1 MRGLQHAVHAA
12 GKGFS
17 FMKLDSQP
25 GNGPGLRRAL
35 GTFDLVLLNIAAIVG
50 LRWLSTAA
58 QLGPASL
65 TLWVIA
71 FLVFFIPSALT
82 VQELSSRIPHVGGL
96 YRWTQAAFGDT
107 HGFLAGWA
115 YWVSNLV
122 YFPAVLLFVSGV
134 VLHVAGRSWWS
145 LAENPVYN
153 GLFCLGLLW
162 AVTLLNIFGLRR
174 AKWLQNIGG
183 LASVAVAA
191 QVLIGGAIAWRRF
204 GSATQLQAAQL
215 LPDLG
220 SPSTLNTIAILT
232 LAFVGLE
239 LGPILGD
246 EIRNSARSI
255 RRAILISGVVITV
268 TYIAGTIS
276 LLVTLP
282 PGQIGVISGIPE
294 AMEATGQRIGMPYF
308 GVVAAALLTLTSA
321 GGLGAW
327 ITGTARLPFVMGL
340 GHYLPG
346 RLGAIHPRYGT
357 PHVALL
363 VQAAATSVVLLG
375 AISGATI
382 HEAYLLL
389 IDMTAALSCAVWVY
403 IFAALPVL
411 RRRAAGAN
419 EGVTLV
425 PGGPA
430 VGWLIAGLGVA
441 ATTFATVV
449 SLIPPTGSA
458 HPTLFLIKGA
468 GGCMLVFVVGLLICV
483 RGQARAL
490 GAAATATAAGS

>member
-1 MRGLQHAVHAA
+1 MTNGTP
-12 GKGFS
+12 
-17 FMKLDSQP
+17 P
-25 GNGPGLRRAL
+25 GGGPGLRRAL

-65 TLWVIA
+65 TLWIIA
-71 FLVFFIPSALT
+71 FVLFFVPSALT

-96 YRWTQAAFGDT
+96 YRWTQSAFGDT

-122 YFPAVLLFVSGV
+122 FFPSVLLFVSGV
-134 VLHVAGRSWWS
+134 ILHVAGPSWRS

-153 GLFCLGLLW
+153 GLFCLALLW
-162 AVTLLNIFGLRR
+162 SVTFLNILGLRR

-183 LASVAVAA
+183 LASIAIGA
-191 QVLIGGAIAWRRF
+191 QVLIGGALAWWRF
-204 GSATQLQAAQL
+204 GSATHVSLASLA
-215 LPDLG
+215 PDLN
-220 SPSTLNTIAILT
+220 SLPTLNTFAILI

-246 EIRNSARSI
+246 EIRNPARSI
-255 RRAILISGVVITV
+255 RRAILISGVVITIIYV
-268 TYIAGTIS
+268 AGTAS
-276 LLVTLP
+276 LLVALP
-282 PGQIGVISGIPE
+282 ASQIGVISGIPE
-294 AMEATGQRIGMPYF
+294 AMEATGARIGMPMF
-308 GVVAAALLTLTSA
+308 GPVAAALLALTSA

-327 ITGTARLPFVMGL
+327 VTGTARLPFVMGL

-346 RLGAIHPRYGT
+346 RLGAIHPRHGT

-363 VQAAATSVVLLG
+363 VQAAATSVVLLA
-375 AISGATI
+375 AISGSTV

-411 RRRAAGAN
+411 RRR
-419 EGVTLV
+419 GVGDREEVALI
-425 PGGPA
+425 PGGPR
-430 VGWLIAGLGVA
+430 VGWMVAWLGVL

-449 SLIPPTGSA
+449 SLIPPEGSA

-468 GGCMLVFVVGLLICV
+468 GGCILVFAVGLAVCH
-483 RGQARAL
+483 RGRARMLHAD
-490 GAAATATAAGS
+490 AAAGN

>member
-1 MRGLQHAVHAA
+1 MTIAT
-12 GKGFS
+12 
-17 FMKLDSQP
+17 QP
-25 GNGPGLRRAL
+25 GSAPGLRRAL

-65 TLWVIA
+65 TLWIIA
-71 FLVFFIPSALT
+71 FLLFFVPSALT

-122 YFPAVLLFVSGV
+122 YFPSVLLFVSGV
-134 VLHVAGRSWWS
+134 ILHVAGPSLRP

-162 AVTLLNIFGLRR
+162 AVTFLNILGLRR

-183 LASVAVAA
+183 LASIAIGA
-191 QVLIGGAIAWRRF
+191 QVLIGGAVAWWRF
-204 GSATQLQAAQL
+204 GSATHVTLASLA
-215 LPDLG
+215 PDLN
-220 SPSTLNTIAILT
+220 SLPTLNTFAILI

-255 RRAILISGVVITV
+255 RRAILVSGVAITV
-268 TYIAGTIS
+268 IYVAGTAS
-276 LLVTLP
+276 LLVALP

-294 AMEATGQRIGMPYF
+294 AMEATGQRIGMPMF
-308 GVVAAALLTLTSA
+308 GMIAAALLAITSA

-346 RLGAIHPRYGT
+346 KLGAIHPRHGT

-363 VQAAATSVVLLG
+363 VQAAATSVVLLA
-375 AISGATI
+375 AISGSTV

-403 IFAALPVL
+403 MFAALPVL
-411 RRRAAGAN
+411 RRR
-419 EGVTLV
+419 GVGEREEVALI
-425 PGGPA
+425 PGGPR
-430 VGWLIAGLGVA
+430 VGWLVAWVGVL

-449 SLIPPTGSA
+449 SLIPPEGSA
-458 HPTLFLIKGA
+458 HPLLFLIKGA
-468 GGCMLVFVVGLLICV
+468 GGCILVFALGLLICH
-483 RGQARAL
+483 RGRARMLAAE
-490 GAAATATAAGS
+490 AAAGN

>member
-1 MRGLQHAVHAA
+1 MD
-12 GKGFS
+12 S
-17 FMKLDSQP
+17 ISQP
-25 GNGPGLRRAL
+25 GSVPGLRRAL

-71 FLVFFIPSALT
+71 FVLFFVPSALT

-122 YFPAVLLFVSGV
+122 FFPSLLLFVSGV
-134 VLHVAGRSWWS
+134 ILHVAGPSWRS
-145 LAENPVYN
+145 LAENPMYN

-162 AVTLLNIFGLRR
+162 SVTFLNILGLRR

-183 LASVAVAA
+183 LASIAVGA
-191 QVLIGGAIAWRRF
+191 QVLIGGALAWWRL
-204 GSATQLQAAQL
+204 GSATHVSLASLA
-215 LPDLG
+215 PDLH
-220 SPSTLNTIAILT
+220 SLPTLNTFAILI

-246 EIRNSARSI
+246 EIRDSVRSI
-255 RRAILISGVVITV
+255 RRAILISGVVITIIYV
-268 TYIAGTIS
+268 AGTAS
-276 LLVTLP
+276 LMVALP
-282 PGQIGVISGIPE
+282 PGQIGVISGVPE
-294 AMEATGQRIGMPYF
+294 AMQATGARIGLPNF
-308 GVVAAALLTLTSA
+308 GMIAAALLTLASA

-340 GHYLPG
+340 GNYLPE
-346 RLGAIHPRYGT
+346 RLGAIHPRHGT

-375 AISGATI
+375 AISGSTV

-411 RRRAAGAN
+411 RRR
-419 EGVTLV
+419 GVGNHEEV
-425 PGGPA
+425 APIPGGPR
-430 VGWLIAGLGVA
+430 VGALVAWLGML

-458 HPTLFLIKGA
+458 HPALFLSKGV
-468 GGCMLVFVVGLLICV
+468 GGCGLVFAIGWAICQ
-483 RGQARAL
+483 RARSRMRQAEA
-490 GAAATATAAGS
+490 AAGS

>member
-1 MRGLQHAVHAA
+1 MN
-12 GKGFS
+12 S
-17 FMKLDSQP
+17 NSQP
-25 GNGPGLRRAL
+25 ASGPGLRRAL

-65 TLWVIA
+65 TLWIIA
-71 FLVFFIPSALT
+71 FVLFFVPSALT

-122 YFPAVLLFVSGV
+122 FFPSILLFVSGV
-134 VLHVAGRSWWS
+134 ILHVAGPSWRS

-153 GLFCLGLLW
+153 GLFCLALLW
-162 AVTLLNIFGLRR
+162 SVTFLNILGLRR

-183 LASVAVAA
+183 LASIAIGA
-191 QVLIGGAIAWRRF
+191 QVLIGGALAWWRF
-204 GSATQLQAAQL
+204 GSATQVSLASLA
-215 LPDLG
+215 PDLH
-220 SPSTLNTIAILT
+220 SLPTLNTFAILT

-255 RRAILISGVVITV
+255 RRAILISGVAITIIYV
-268 TYIAGTIS
+268 AGTAS
-276 LLVTLP
+276 LLVALP
-282 PGQIGVISGIPE
+282 PGQIGIISGIPE
-294 AMEATGQRIGMPYF
+294 AMEATGARIGMPMF
-308 GVVAAALLTLTSA
+308 GMVAAALLALTSA

-346 RLGAIHPRYGT
+346 RLGAIHPRHGT

-363 VQAAATSVVLLG
+363 VQAAATSVVLLA
-375 AISGATI
+375 AISGSTV

-411 RRRAAGAN
+411 RRR
-419 EGVTLV
+419 GVGNREEVTPI
-425 PGGPA
+425 PGGPRFGA
-430 VGWLIAGLGVA
+430 LVAWLGVL

-449 SLIPPTGSA
+449 SLIPPEGSA

-468 GGCMLVFVVGLLICV
+468 GGCILVFAVGLAICH
-483 RGQARAL
+483 RGRARMLQAE
-490 GAAATATAAGS
+490 AATGN

>member
-1 MRGLQHAVHAA
+1 MSDGT
-12 GKGFS
+12 
-17 FMKLDSQP
+17 QP
-25 GNGPGLRRAL
+25 GGGPGLQRAL

-65 TLWVIA
+65 TLWIIA
-71 FLVFFIPSALT
+71 FLLFFVPSALT

-115 YWVSNLV
+115 YWISNLV
-122 YFPAVLLFVSGV
+122 YFPSILLFVSGII
-134 VLHVAGRSWWS
+134 LHVASPSWRT

-153 GLFCLGLLW
+153 GLFCLALLW
-162 AVTLLNIFGLRR
+162 SVTFLNILGLRR

-183 LASVAVAA
+183 LASLAVGA
-191 QVLIGGAIAWRRF
+191 QVLIGGAVAWWRF
-204 GSATQLQAAQL
+204 GSATQLHLADLA
-215 LPDLG
+215 PDLN
-220 SPSTLNTIAILT
+220 SLPTLNTFAILI

-239 LGPILGD
+239 LGPIMGD

-255 RRAILISGVVITV
+255 RRAILFSGVAITV
-268 TYIAGTIS
+268 IYVAGTAS
-276 LLVTLP
+276 LLVALP
-282 PGQIGVISGIPE
+282 PSQIGVISGIPE
-294 AMEATGQRIGMPYF
+294 AMEATGARIGMPMF
-308 GVVAAALLTLTSA
+308 GMIAAALLALASA

-327 ITGTARLPFVMGL
+327 VTGTARLPFVMGL

-346 RLGAIHPRYGT
+346 RLGSIHPRYGT

-375 AISGATI
+375 AISGSTV

-403 IFAALPVL
+403 MFAALPVL
-411 RRRAAGAN
+411 RRRGVGDRAGLAMI
-419 EGVTLV
+419 
-425 PGGPA
+425 PGGPR
-430 VGWLIAGLGVA
+430 VGWLVAWLGVL

-449 SLIPPTGSA
+449 SLIPPEGSA

-468 GGCMLVFVVGLLICV
+468 GGCMLVFAVGLAICH
-483 RGQARAL
+483 RGRARMLPAE
-490 GAAATATAAGS
+490 ATPGN

>member
-1 MRGLQHAVHAA
+1 MD
-12 GKGFS
+12 S
-17 FMKLDSQP
+17 ISQP
-25 GNGPGLRRAL
+25 GSAPGLRRAL

-71 FLVFFIPSALT
+71 FVLFFVPSALT

-122 YFPAVLLFVSGV
+122 YLPSLLLFIAGV
-134 VLHVAGRSWWS
+134 VLHLAGPGWRS
-145 LAENPVYN
+145 LGENPVYN

-162 AVTLLNIFGLRR
+162 SVTLLNIFGLRR

-183 LASVAVAA
+183 MAAIAIGA
-191 QVLIGGAIAWRRF
+191 QVLIGGAIAWWRF
-204 GSATQLQAAQL
+204 GSATPVSLASLA
-215 LPDLG
+215 PDLH
-220 SPSTLNTIAILT
+220 SLPTLNTFAILI

-246 EIRNSARSI
+246 EIRDSVRSI
-255 RRAILISGVVITV
+255 RRAILISGVVITIIYV
-268 TYIAGTIS
+268 AGTAS
-276 LLVTLP
+276 LMVALP
-282 PGQIGVISGIPE
+282 PGQIGVISGVPE
-294 AMEATGQRIGMPYF
+294 AMEATGARIGLPIF
-308 GVVAAALLTLTSA
+308 GVIAAALLTLASA

-340 GHYLPG
+340 GNYLPE
-346 RLGAIHPRYGT
+346 RLGAIHPRHGT
-357 PHVALL
+357 PHTALL
-363 VQAAATSVVLLG
+363 VQAAATSVALLA
-375 AISGATI
+375 AISGSTVR
-382 HEAYLLL
+382 EAYLLL
-389 IDMTAALSCAVWVY
+389 IDMTAALNCVVWVY

-411 RRRAAGAN
+411 RRR
-419 EGVTLV
+419 GVGDGGGKHV
-425 PGGPA
+425 VSIPGGPRIGA
-430 VGWLIAGLGVA
+430 LVAWIGVL

-458 HPTLFLIKGA
+458 HPTLFLTKGVGGCGLVFAIGWAICQRAHSRIRRAEAAA
-468 GGCMLVFVVGLLICV
+468 GG
-483 RGQARAL
+483 
-490 GAAATATAAGS
+490 

>member
-1 MRGLQHAVHAA
+1 MTNGI
-12 GKGFS
+12 
-17 FMKLDSQP
+17 QP
-25 GNGPGLRRAL
+25 GGGPGLRRAL

-65 TLWVIA
+65 TLWIIA
-71 FLVFFIPSALT
+71 FALFFVPSALT

-122 YFPAVLLFVSGV
+122 FFPSLLLFISGV
-134 VLHVAGRSWWS
+134 ILHVAGPWWRS
-145 LAENPVYN
+145 LAENPLYN

-162 AVTLLNIFGLRR
+162 SVTFLNILGLRR

-183 LASVAVAA
+183 LATIAVGA
-191 QVLIGGAIAWRRF
+191 QVLIGGAVAWWRY
-204 GSATQLQAAQL
+204 GSATQLHLAGLAPDFNS
-215 LPDLG
+215 LP
-220 SPSTLNTIAILT
+220 TLNTFAILM

-255 RRAILISGVVITV
+255 RSAILISGVVITIIYV
-268 TYIAGTIS
+268 AGTAS
-276 LLVTLP
+276 LLAALP
-282 PGQIGVISGIPE
+282 PSQIGVISGIPE
-294 AMEATGQRIGMPYF
+294 AMEATGTRIGMPMF
-308 GVVAAALLTLTSA
+308 GPIAAALLALTSA

-363 VQAAATSVVLLG
+363 VQATATSVVLLA
-375 AISGATI
+375 AISGSTV

-411 RRRAAGAN
+411 RRRGVGDN
-419 EGVTLV
+419 EEVAPI
-425 PGGPA
+425 PGGPR
-430 VGWLIAGLGVA
+430 VGWMVAWLGVL

-449 SLIPPTGSA
+449 SLIPPAGSA

-468 GGCMLVFVVGLLICV
+468 GGCVLVFAVGLLICH
-483 RGQARAL
+483 RGRARMLQAE
-490 GAAATATAAGS
+490 AAAGN

>member
-1 MRGLQHAVHAA
+1 MTIAT
-12 GKGFS
+12 
-17 FMKLDSQP
+17 QP

-65 TLWVIA
+65 TLWIIA
-71 FLVFFIPSALT
+71 FLLFFVPSALT

-122 YFPAVLLFVSGV
+122 YFPSVLLFVSGV
-134 VLHVAGRSWWS
+134 ILHVAGPSLRP
-145 LAENPVYN
+145 LAENPLYN
-153 GLFCLGLLW
+153 GLFCLALLW
-162 AVTLLNIFGLRR
+162 GVTFLNILGLRR

-183 LASVAVAA
+183 LASLAIGA
-191 QVLIGGAIAWRRF
+191 QVLIGGAVAWWRF
-204 GSATQLQAAQL
+204 GSATHVSLASLA
-215 LPDLG
+215 PDLN
-220 SPSTLNTIAILT
+220 SLPTLNTFAILI

-255 RRAILISGVVITV
+255 RRAIMISGVAITV
-268 TYIAGTIS
+268 IYVAGTAS
-276 LLVTLP
+276 LLVALP

-294 AMEATGQRIGMPYF
+294 AMEATGQRIGMPSF
-308 GVVAAALLTLTSA
+308 GMVAAALLAITSA

-346 RLGAIHPRYGT
+346 KLGAIHPRHGT

-375 AISGATI
+375 AISGSTV

-403 IFAALPVL
+403 TFAALPVL
-411 RRRAAGAN
+411 RRRGIGERADVA
-419 EGVTLV
+419 LI
-425 PGGPA
+425 PGGTR
-430 VGWLIAGLGVA
+430 VGWLVAWIGVL

-449 SLIPPTGSA
+449 SLIPPEGSA
-458 HPTLFLIKGA
+458 HP
-468 GGCMLVFVVGLLICV
+468 M
-483 RGQARAL
+483 
-490 GAAATATAAGS
+490 

>member
-1 MRGLQHAVHAA
+1 MTR
-12 GKGFS
+12 
-17 FMKLDSQP
+17 DSQP
-25 GNGPGLRRAL
+25 ANGPGLRRAL

-71 FLVFFIPSALT
+71 FVLFFVPSALT

-115 YWVSNLV
+115 YWLSNLV
-122 YFPAVLLFVSGV
+122 FFPSLLLFISGV
-134 VLHVAGRSWWS
+134 VLHMAGPSWRS
-145 LAENPVYN
+145 LDENPMYN
-153 GLFCLGLLW
+153 GVFCLGLLW
-162 AVTLLNIFGLRR
+162 SVTFLNILGLRR

-183 LASVAVAA
+183 LASIAVGA
-191 QVLIGGAIAWRRF
+191 QVLIGGAVAWWRF
-204 GSATQLQAAQL
+204 GSATQVNATNLVPNLQS
-215 LPDLG
+215 LP
-220 SPSTLNTIAILT
+220 TLNTFAILI

-246 EIRNSARSI
+246 EIRNSARAI
-255 RRAILISGVVITV
+255 RRAIVVSGMVITI
-268 TYIAGTIS
+268 TYVAGTAS
-276 LLVTLP
+276 LLVALP
-282 PGQIGVISGIPE
+282 SGQIGVISGIPE
-294 AMEATGQRIGMPYF
+294 AMEATGQRIGMPMF
-308 GVVAAALLTLTSA
+308 GVIAAVLLALTSA

-327 ITGTARLPFVMGL
+327 VTGTARLPFVMGL

-357 PHVALL
+357 PHIALL
-363 VQAAATSVVLLG
+363 VQAAATSIVLLA
-375 AISGATI
+375 AISGSTV

-411 RRRAAGAN
+411 RRRAGDAN
-419 EGVTLV
+419 QGVALI
-425 PGGPA
+425 PGGPV
-430 VGWLIAGLGVA
+430 VGWIVAALGA
-441 ATTFATVV
+441 LATTFATIV
-449 SLIPPTGSA
+449 SLIPPPGSA
-458 HPTLFLIKGA
+458 HPTLFLLKGA
-468 GGCMLVFVVGLLICV
+468 GGCILVFAVGLLICQ
-483 RGQARAL
+483 RGRTRMLHAAAAARA
-490 GAAATATAAGS
+490 AASG